1 MTNILIHKIEEL
13 NMSILEETCNIDELK
28 RLIDIKHFIIDQ
40 SETELENL
48 RSYVSNGNLKNQN
61 RISILQKT
69 IDEGVRYVYL
79 LENELDKSIARKEV
93 LENLLSDL
101 EQ

>member
-28 RLIDIKHFIIDQ
+28 RLIDIKRFIIDQ

-48 RSYVSNGNLKNQN
+48 RSSVSNGNLKNQN

-69 IDEGVRYVYL
+69 IDEGVRYVYI

>member
-1 MTNILIHKIEEL
+1 MTNVLIHKIEEL
-13 NMSILEETCNIDELK
+13 NMSILEETCNIDEIK
-28 RLIDIKHFIIDQ
+28 RIIDIKRDIIDQ

-48 RSYVSNGNLKNQN
+48 RSSTSNSDFSNQN
-61 RISILQKT
+61 RIRFLQKT
-69 IDEGVRYVYL
+69 VDEGVHYVYL
-79 LENELDKSIARKEV
+79 LENELDKSINRKKV

>member
-1 MTNILIHKIEEL
+1 MTNVLIHKIEEL
-13 NMSILEETCNIDELK
+13 NMSILEETYNIDEIK
-28 RLIDIKHFIIDQ
+28 RIIDIKRDIIDQ

-48 RSYVSNGNLKNQN
+48 RSSTSNSDFSNQN
-61 RISILQKT
+61 RIRFLQKT
-69 IDEGVRYVYL
+69 IDEGVHYVYL
-79 LENELDKSIARKEV
+79 LENELDESIARKKV

>member
-13 NMSILEETCNIDELK
+13 NMSILEETSNIDELK
-28 RLIDIKHFIIDQ
+28 RIIDIKRDIIDQ

-48 RSYVSNGNLKNQN
+48 RSSVSNGDLKNQN
-61 RISILQKT
+61 RIEILQKT
-69 IDEGVRYVYL
+69 IDEGVHYVYL